1 MKLKGVMS
9 LDNSKL
15 STFEAIAVVLTVT
28 LTHSILTLPKAIM
41 STTGSSVLLN
51 IAYISIIA
59 FVFCLII
66 YKLLSKFP
74 GLDIIDISKFL
85 GGKLFQKI
93 AGFVTIAYIIFTASV
108 LLRIFGNC
116 LKIVYYPM
124 TDLVF
129 IISIFVVAIPIAC
142 NLKENSVFKAN
153 LAIAPI
159 VIFSVVFLFIANSKY
174 FHLENIYPILGN
186 GINETFGIGI
196 TNLFAFGGIAAI
208 YFLPPML
215 KNKKQLK
222 KVATVSV
229 IISAIFFLLTI
240 ATILF
245 MFSPTAFT
253 NELMPLYSAVR
264 YIEFG
269 TFFERQ
275 DSVFLLIWIL
285 SFFCYLGIVFN
296 FCTNIFKKV
305 TNLKSTRLISFPFA
319 LIALGCS
326 LLPKNEAVTNFLEG
340 TVYRYIFLI
349 LPVAIYLIILV
360 LATLKNNKLKAKR

>member
-1 MKLKGVMS
+1 M
-9 LDNSKL
+9 DNSKL
-15 STFEAIAVVLTVT
+15 STFEAIAVILTVT
-28 LTHSILTLPKAIM
+28 LAHSVLTLPKAIM
-41 STTGSSVLLN
+41 SEAGSSVLLN
-51 IAYISIIA
+51 IAYISVIA
-59 FVFCLII
+59 FVFCLVI

-74 GLDIIDISKFL
+74 GSDIIDISKFL
-85 GGKLFQKI
+85 GGKLFQRI
-93 AGFVTIAYIIFTASV
+93 AGFGTIAYILFTSSV

-129 IISIFVVAIPIAC
+129 IISIFVIAIPIAC
-142 NLKENSVFKAN
+142 NLKGNSVFKAN
-153 LAIAPI
+153 LAIVPI
-159 VIFSVVFLFIANSKY
+159 VMFSVVFLFIANSKY
-174 FHLENIYPILGN
+174 FHLENIYPIFGN
-186 GINETFGIGI
+186 GLNETFGIGI

-222 KVATVSV
+222 KVAIVSV
-229 IISAIFFLLTI
+229 IISAVYFLLTI

-275 DSVFLLIWIL
+275 DSIFLLIWIL

-305 TNLKSTRLISFPFA
+305 TNLKSGRLVSYLFA
-319 LIALGCS
+319 LLALGCS
-326 LLPKNEAVTNFLEG
+326 LLPKNESVTNFLEG
-340 TVYRYIFLI
+340 TVYRYLFLI
-349 LPVAIYLIILV
+349 LPISIYLVILV
-360 LATLKNNKLKAKR
+360 LASFKNNKIKAKR

>member
-1 MKLKGVMS
+1 M
-9 LDNSKL
+9 DNTKL

-28 LTHSILTLPKAIM
+28 LTHSVLTLPKAIM

-59 FVFCLII
+59 FGLCLVI

-74 GLDIIDISKFL
+74 GLDIIDISKYL
-85 GGKLFQKI
+85 GGKHFERI
-93 AGFVTIAYIIFTASV
+93 AGIGALAYIIFISSV
-108 LLRIFGNC
+108 LLRIFANS

-124 TDLVF
+124 TDLIF
-129 IISIFVVAIPIAC
+129 IISIFVIAIPIAC

-153 LAIAPI
+153 LAIVPI
-159 VIFSVVFLFIANSKY
+159 VMFSVAFLFVANSKY
-174 FHLENIYPILGN
+174 FHFENIYPVFGN
-186 GINETFGIGI
+186 GVNETFGVGI
-196 TNLFAFGGIAAI
+196 TNLFAFGGIATL

-215 KNKKQLK
+215 KNYKQLK
-222 KVATVSV
+222 KISIVSV
-229 IISAIFFLLTI
+229 IISAIYFLLTI

-245 MFSPTAFT
+245 MFNPSAFT

-275 DSVFLLIWIL
+275 DSLFLLIWIL
-285 SFFCYLGIVFN
+285 SFFCYLGIMFN
-296 FCTNIFKKV
+296 ICTSVFKKV
-305 TNLKSTRLISFPFA
+305 TNLKSDRLISYPFA
-319 LIALGCS
+319 LLVLGCS
-326 LLPKNEAVTNFLEG
+326 LLPKNESVTNFLEG

-349 LPVAIYLIILV
+349 FPVAVYLIILV
-360 LATLKNNKLKAKR
+360 LAGLKKKKASVKE